1 MKRGYAH
8 RLAMQEASVCSRQWA
23 ILVLSGK
30 RLSFRIGLIHFKLLL
45 VTALPLREGTKS
57 GASAREL
64 FALLLLALPSVLTVQ
79 KLLLL
84 L

>member
-1 MKRGYAH
+1 MY
-8 RLAMQEASVCSRQWA
+8 SRQWA

-45 VTALPLREGTKS
+45 VTTLPLREGTKS

-64 FALLLLALPSVLTVQ
+64 FALLLALPSVLTVQ